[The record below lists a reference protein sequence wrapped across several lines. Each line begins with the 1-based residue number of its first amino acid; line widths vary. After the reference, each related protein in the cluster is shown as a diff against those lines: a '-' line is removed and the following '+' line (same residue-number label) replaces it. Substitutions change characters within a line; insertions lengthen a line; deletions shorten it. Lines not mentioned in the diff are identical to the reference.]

1 MIKVHDENLV
11 KKIDYA
17 SYEKSVSEVSKIIEE
32 KSGPGNDYIGW
43 VDYPSSIKD
52 EDLAEIEKYA
62 EIVRKNY
69 DILLVCGIG
78 GSYLGAR
85 AAIEAINGLHSDK
98 KPEIIFVGQ
107 SFSSDY
113 LYEVIEHTYETET
126 HLRVFISVIKS
137 FTSRTSAVNC
147 TTPSIATIQTDS
159 FFS

>member
-1 MIKVHDENLV
+1 MIKVIDEHLG

-17 SYEKSVSEVSKIIEE
+17 SYKKEVAEINKMIEE
-32 KSGPGNDYIGW
+32 KTGPGNDYLGW
-43 VDYPSSIKD
+43 LNYPTSIKESELD
-52 EDLAEIEKYA
+52 ELQKYA

-107 SFSSDY
+107 SFSSEY
-113 LYEVIEHTYETET
+113 LHEVIEHLE
-126 HLRVFISVIKS
+126 
-137 FTSRTSAVNC
+137 
-147 TTPSIATIQTDS
+147 
-159 FFS
+159 